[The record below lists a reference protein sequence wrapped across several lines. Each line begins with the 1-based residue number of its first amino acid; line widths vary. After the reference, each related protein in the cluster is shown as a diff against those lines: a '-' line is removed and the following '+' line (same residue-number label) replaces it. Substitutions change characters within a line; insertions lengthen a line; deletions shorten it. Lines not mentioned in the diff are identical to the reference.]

1 MLLNIKKQTIKN
13 ADELYNYYLYE
24 IKPNLTEYD
33 LYKEHL
39 IVLGLDKRFNLSFC
53 DIAAIGTNNN
63 VTANIKDLIRYPVL
77 YNAKYVLLIH
87 NHPNN
92 NEPSEP
98 DIEITKEWGRAMMGI
113 GIKLNEHIVIKKDG
127 YTSIVEIIK
136 ERKKSKIK
144 ITYKDYLT
152 EEYYLKDPK
161 VKKYESFENWLDDQ
175 DIDSIVEWA
184 DSYVKDK
191 K

>member
-1 MLLNIKKQTIKN
+1 MLLNIKKQQIKN
-13 ADELYNYYLYE
+13 SDDLYNYYSYE
-24 IKPNLTEYD
+24 IEPYLTEYD

-39 IVLGLDKRFNLSFC
+39 FVLGLDKRFNLLFC
-53 DIAAIGTNNN
+53 DVAAIGTENGVKAN
-63 VTANIKDLIRYPVL
+63 VKDLIRYPVL
-77 YNAKYVLLIH
+77 YNAKFVLMIH

-136 ERKKSKIK
+136 ERK
-144 ITYKDYLT
+144 
-152 EEYYLKDPK
+152 
-161 VKKYESFENWLDDQ
+161 ENDL
-175 DIDSIVEWA
+175 
-184 DSYVKDK
+184 
-191 K
+191 